1 MTPKNIVVGQSI
13 DAEKLQFAR
22 ALRHKMTPAEAVLWA
37 SIRGRRLNDLKFRR
51 QQIIDG
57 YIADFFCSS
66 AGLVIELDG
75 AIHDAQAEYD
85 ANRDLVMSE
94 RGLRVIRISNAQIE
108 TELEAVLLEIAAIAT
123 NPNLVGGEDPTPR
136 PPLRNGEGESEFRG
150 ARP

>member
-1 MTPKNIVVGQSI
+1 MTPWNIVVGQSI

-22 ALRHKMTPAEAVLWA
+22 TLRHKMTPTERILWA

-51 QQIIDG
+51 QQIVDG

-85 ANRDLVMSE
+85 TNRDLVMSE
-94 RGLRVIRISNAQIE
+94 RGLRVIRISNARIE

-123 NPNLVGGEDPTPR
+123 DSNLVGGEDLSPR
-136 PPLRNGEGESEFRG
+136 PPLRNGEGESEFHSVQ
-150 ARP
+150 P